1 MSVFTAI
8 DISKL
13 PAPDVVE
20 EISFEQIFAEML
32 ADLKARDDSFSA
44 MTESDPAYKILQVAA
59 YREVLIRQ
67 RVNEAGRAVM
77 LPYASGA
84 DLDNLGALLSVP
96 RLLIDEGDPDAVPPV
111 PPTYE
116 SDADFRRRIQL
127 SPEGFSTA
135 GPEGAYIFHALSADG
150 EVLDASATS
159 SAPDD
164 IKQIVYDVLASH
176 SASAQLVADM
186 EDALN
191 NATWPGDVNINVLS
205 RVGDGSA
212 NQALVDKVDSTLTAE
227 SVRPLT
233 DNVAIQSASIVNYTV
248 DATLYFYSGPG
259 NQEVLEQAQAA
270 IEKYTEESH
279 RLGIDITLSGIYAAL
294 HQPGVQRVDLVS
306 PASDIAISKSEA
318 AYCTAIDL
326 GNGGVDE

>member
-150 EVLDASATS
+150 EVLDASAIS
-159 SAPDD
+159 PA
-164 IKQIVYDVLASH
+164 
-176 SASAQLVADM
+176 
-186 EDALN
+186 
-191 NATWPGDVNINVLS
+191 PGDVTVTVLS
-205 RVGDGSA
+205 RVGNGAASS
-212 NQALVDKVDSTLTAE
+212 ALVSAVDEALSSE

-233 DNVAIQSASIVNYTV
+233 DAVTVQSASIVNYTV
-248 DATLYFYSGPG
+248 EATLYFYSGPG
-259 NQEVLEQAQAA
+259 NQEVLDQAQAA